1 MFAAN
6 TRSKMKF
13 SKVLRGYSPQ
23 EVDCYLEALKT
34 KYNEVFSAQRQRID
48 ELSDENSELRN
59 AISDYKQK
67 EQSIVD
73 SLVESQQLADSVRAE
88 AEKFAEVTVLR
99 AKEFYAAWQSYSQTL
114 VKGLSDEEVAQ
125 FNEVLAKMEKL
136 IDDFDGESVRDFS
149 AKAVASAAEQEGGV
163 SATETAARPTSAE
176 RSTSG
181 KMQNPI
187 KKVEESAGERQ
198 HVIELEE
205 LIFPTESLGDLC
217 RSLGLKT
224 DKE

>member
-1 MFAAN
+1 
-6 TRSKMKF
+6 MKF
-13 SKVLRGYSPQ
+13 SKVFRGYSPQ

-34 KYNEVFSAQRQRID
+34 KYNEVFSAQRHRLD
-48 ELSDENSELRN
+48 ELSDENSELRRS
-59 AISDYKQK
+59 ITDYKQK

-88 AEKFAEVTVLR
+88 AEKYAEVTVLR
-99 AKEFYAAWQSYSQTL
+99 AKEFYSAWQSYSQTL

-125 FNEVLAKMEKL
+125 FNDVLAKMEKL

-149 AKAVASAAEQEGGV
+149 AKAVASVSEQEGGN
-163 SATETAARPTSAE
+163 SETAANPTVAE
-176 RSTSG
+176 RQTSG

-205 LIFPTESLGDLC
+205 LIFPTESLDELC
-217 RSLGLKT
+217 RSLGVKS
-224 DKE
+224 DKD

>member
-1 MFAAN
+1 
-6 TRSKMKF
+6 MKF

-48 ELSDENSELRN
+48 ELSDENSELRQSV
-59 AISDYKQK
+59 SDYKQK

-99 AKEFYAAWQSYSQTL
+99 AKEFYAAWQSYSHTL

-125 FNEVLAKMEKL
+125 FNDVLAKMEKL

-149 AKAVASAAEQEGGV
+149 AKAVASVAEQEGGAAAENTAKP
-163 SATETAARPTSAE
+163 SAAQRQ
-176 RSTSG
+176 TSG

-205 LIFPTESLGDLC
+205 LIFPTESLDELC
-217 RSLGLKT
+217 RSLGVKT
-224 DKE
+224 DKD